1 MVEGAGMETLLGN
14 GLMADAEHGG
24 SEKRI
29 SIAIDGPAG
38 AGKSTLAKKV
48 AHELGYLYID
58 TGAMYRAATWI
69 ALEKKVDVVHDQ
81 FKVIDLVRNANI
93 ELLPP
98 DESSQGK
105 VRVIVNGADLS
116 FIVRS
121 RIITRFVSQV
131 SAIGGVRQLL
141 VEKQQKLANQG
152 GVVMDGRDIGTV
164 VLPSAELK
172 IFLTAS
178 PEVRAK
184 RRLKDM
190 QEMGQTA
197 DLATITADIIQRDH
211 LDSTRAVSPL
221 KKADDAVLIDTDQFS
236 QDEVCQKVLEL
247 ARVRI
252 SSSNH

>member
-1 MVEGAGMETLLGN
+1 METLLGN
-14 GLMADAEHGG
+14 GLMADAEPSG

-98 DESSQGK
+98 DDSSQGK

-164 VLPSAELK
+164 VLPGAELK

-221 KKADDAVLIDTDQFS
+221 KKANDAVLIDTDQFT

-247 ARVRI
+247 ARLRI

>member
-1 MVEGAGMETLLGN
+1 METLLGN
-14 GLMADAEHGG
+14 GLMADAEPNG

-98 DESSQGK
+98 DDSSQGK

-190 QEMGQTA
+190 EEMGQTA

-221 KKADDAVLIDTDQFS
+221 KKADDAVLIDTDQFT

>member
-1 MVEGAGMETLLGN
+1 METLLGN
-14 GLMADAEHGG
+14 GLMADAEPSG

-98 DESSQGK
+98 DDSSQGK

-164 VLPSAELK
+164 VLPGAELK

-221 KKADDAVLIDTDQFS
+221 KKADDAVLIDTDQFT

-247 ARVRI
+247 ARARI

>member
-1 MVEGAGMETLLGN
+1 METLLGN
-14 GLMADAEHGG
+14 GRETDAGNG
-24 SEKRI
+24 SSAKRI

-38 AGKSTLAKKV
+38 AGKSSVAKKV
-48 AHELGYLYID
+48 AQELGYLYID
-58 TGAMYRAATWI
+58 TGAMYRAATWV
-69 ALEKKVDVVHDQ
+69 ALEQKVDVVHDQ
-81 FKVIDLVRNANI
+81 FRVIDLVRKASI

-98 DESSQGK
+98 DENSQGR

-141 VEKQQKLANQG
+141 VEKQQKLATAG

-164 VLPSAELK
+164 VLPNAELK

-178 PEVRAK
+178 PEVRAQ

-197 DLATITADIIQRDH
+197 DLSTITADIVQRDH

-221 KKADDAVLIDTDQFS
+221 KQADDAVLIDTDNIS
-236 QDEVCQKVLEL
+236 QDQVCQRVLEL
-247 ARVRI
+247 ASEKI
-252 SSSNH
+252 SALNS